1 MFLGNSLCFALR
13 NESRSSANN
22 FHGVTKQTHRAA
34 SGGFE
39 TIYSGKIQMLFGD
52 FALRNP
58 CLYLSYSVKQLV
70 LAIPA
75 I

>member
-1 MFLGNSLCFALR
+1 VVPWQIPLFCIAKRKPQFSEQRLR
-13 NESRSSANN
+13 GHKANTSDR
-22 FHGVTKQTHRAA
+22 FP
-34 SGGFE
+34 GFG